1 MNNVFW
7 QILRAVLL
15 LFVQIVVLNN
25 IQLFGM
31 VSPFLYTL
39 IIITLPIKMPRNY
52 VMLLGC
58 LIGCVMDVFTNS
70 YGFHFAA
77 TVLVAYAR
85 PFLMKL
91 FATRE
96 NMEKLYPSYT
106 NFGNVF
112 YYYAFAMVFLHHFCL
127 FAIEAFSFY
136 YIGLVLLKTLCSSVF
151 TLILIWGIETLKIRR
166 K

>member
-58 LIGCVMDVFTNS
+58 LIGCV
-70 YGFHFAA
+70 
-77 TVLVAYAR
+77 
-85 PFLMKL
+85 
-91 FATRE
+91 
-96 NMEKLYPSYT
+96 
-106 NFGNVF
+106 
-112 YYYAFAMVFLHHFCL
+112 
-127 FAIEAFSFY
+127 
-136 YIGLVLLKTLCSSVF
+136 
-151 TLILIWGIETLKIRR
+151 
-166 K
+166 